1 MARTYEL
8 AVKPW
13 ESSSEVFTKGARAL
27 GLSEDFHFEEVLGL
41 EGPLPGGTIALVLTY
56 ITPADYETQ
65 KSKSEDLLKTT
76 AAASEQDSTVVWLP
90 QKVQNACGP
99 HSLFHAV
106 FNSNCRHHL
115 GKPVPRTMF
124 SYLSND
130 KNEVKRSPLYQLQQR
145 LMEAS
150 SCEERVVAL
159 GDFSELWEMCSSI
172 GEMGFTSPPENAEE
186 DVDPHFVCFAG
197 MSGNLAVF
205 DGDRTSGPKD
215 LNIRLD
221 SGGLVPDQAL
231 YAVRRHL
238 TEHADEERRD
248 FASLLA
254 LVNTIF

>member
-13 ESSSEVFTKGARAL
+13 ESSSEVFTEGACAL
-27 GLSEDFHFEEVLGL
+27 GLSKDFHFEEVLGL
-41 EGPLPGGTIALVLTY
+41 EGPLPRGTVALILTY
-56 ITPADYETQ
+56 ITPTDYETQ
-65 KSKSEDLLKTT
+65 KAESEDLLETT

-106 FNSNCRHHL
+106 FNSICRHHL
-115 GKPVPRTMF
+115 GKPGPRTML
-124 SYLSND
+124 SHLSNG
-130 KNEVKRSPLYQLQQR
+130 KIEVERSLLCQLRQR

-150 SCEERVVAL
+150 SCEARVVAL
-159 GDFSELWEMCSSI
+159 RDFSELWEMCSSI
-172 GEMGFTSPPENAEE
+172 GEIGFTLPPESAEE

-197 MSGNLAVF
+197 MRGNLAMF

-221 SGGLVPDQAL
+221 SEGLVPDQAL
-231 YAVRRHL
+231 YAVRRYL
-238 TEHADEERRD
+238 SEHADEGRRD
-248 FASLLA
+248 FSSLLA
-254 LVNTIF
+254 LVNAMP